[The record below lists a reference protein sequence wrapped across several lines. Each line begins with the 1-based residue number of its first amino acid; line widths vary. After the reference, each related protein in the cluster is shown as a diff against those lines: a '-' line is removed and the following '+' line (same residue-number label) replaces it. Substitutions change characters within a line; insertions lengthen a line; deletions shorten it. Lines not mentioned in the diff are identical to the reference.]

1 MYSKESRNAL
11 IRLFSLCSAG
21 LILNLLLS
29 NFVKMSHL
37 EIVSTGTLL
46 KSVIIPIKF
55 FAEMKQIT

>member
-29 NFVKMSHL
+29 NFVKIKDSSL
-37 EIVSTGTLL
+37 LL
-46 KSVIIPIKF
+46 KSS
-55 FAEMKQIT
+55 ARALC